1 MRITGARV
9 RAISAAVP
17 PARRGQGHWPDAAKI
32 EKFVGIKEKRVASD
46 GVLPSDMNLAA
57 ALPLLEAYPRESI
70 DCLIHITQ
78 APDYTAPATSCI
90 LHHRLGL
97 GKHCAAF
104 DAVQGCSAYTYGL
117 WLSSCI
123 LSAGGAKRVLLLVGD
138 RNAIPLDGLEP
149 SDKAT
154 EILFGDAGTATILDA
169 DPDASP
175 MWFVNGSDGSGWDCL
190 VVPGSGRREQ
200 GSTTKLRM
208 RGMDVFNFTLQQIPP
223 LAFATLAEAGWQ
235 VGDVDKVI
243 CHQANK
249 VILDSAQRK
258 IGATDA
264 QFVRGLENYG
274 NTGGPSIGLAIV
286 TEKVEPGRWLLLGFG
301 IGLSWSGLAFDST
314 GVQVY
319 PLVEMP

>member
-1 MRITGARV
+1 VRITGARV

-17 PARRGQGHWPDAAKI
+17 AARRGQGHWPESAKI
-32 EKFVGIKEKRVASD
+32 ERVVGIKEKRIAGD
-46 GVLPSDMNLAA
+46 GILPSDINLAA
-57 ALPLLEAYPRESI
+57 ALPLLEDYPRESI

-78 APDYTAPATSCI
+78 APDYTAPAVSCI
-90 LHHRLGL
+90 LHHKLGL
-97 GKHCAAF
+97 EKHCAAF

-138 RNAIPLDGLEP
+138 KNAIPMDGLEP

-154 EILFGDAGTATILDA
+154 EVLFGDAGTATILDA
-169 DPDASP
+169 DPDATP

-200 GSTTKLRM
+200 GCTTKLRM
-208 RGMDVFNFTLQQIPP
+208 RGMDVFNFTLRQIPP

-235 VGDVDKVI
+235 VSDVDKIV

-249 VILDSAQRK
+249 MILDSAQLK
-258 IGATDA
+258 IGATDQ
-264 QFVRGLENYG
+264 QFVRGLEYFG
-274 NTGGPSIGLAIV
+274 NTGGPSIALAIV
-286 TEKVEPGRWLLLGFG
+286 TERVPAGRWLLLGFG
-301 IGLSWSGLAFDST
+301 IGLSWSGMAFDST
-314 GVQVY
+314 GVRVY